1 MTISNLCVKLYVCAV
16 AAVADGL
23 KAWELL
29 KGRPHNVDLILTE
42 VDLPSISG
50 YALLS
55 LIMEH
60 DTCKNIPVISMLLP
74 PFSYCCRKSCQH
86 VKFTHTQSSFLSA
99 VMSSNDSVSTVYRC
113 MLRGAAD
120 FLVKPVRKN
129 ELKNLWQHVWR
140 RRAVSII
147 QICSFAI

>member
-1 MTISNLCVKLYVCAV
+1 MPYEPLFMMVSNLYVKLYVCAV

-74 PFSYCCRKSCQH
+74 PFSFCYCYRKG
-86 VKFTHTQSSFLSA
+86 LSA
-99 VMSSNDSVSTVYRC
+99 C
-113 MLRGAAD
+113 
-120 FLVKPVRKN
+120 
-129 ELKNLWQHVWR
+129 
-140 RRAVSII
+140 
-147 QICSFAI
+147 QIYSYSKLFPYLQ